1 METRRT
7 RTATGGSEVVA
18 PLHLAEVLLQVALG
32 VLVVLWTQEAIVAV
46 EALVP
51 VVVVVVL
58 ALRPMALGTW
68 K

>member
-1 METRRT
+1 M
-7 RTATGGSEVVA
+7 VA
-18 PLHLAEVLLQVALG
+18 PLHLAEVLLQVALV
-32 VLVVLWTQEAIVAV
+32 VLVVFWTQEAVVAV

-51 VVVVVVL
+51 VVVVVVS